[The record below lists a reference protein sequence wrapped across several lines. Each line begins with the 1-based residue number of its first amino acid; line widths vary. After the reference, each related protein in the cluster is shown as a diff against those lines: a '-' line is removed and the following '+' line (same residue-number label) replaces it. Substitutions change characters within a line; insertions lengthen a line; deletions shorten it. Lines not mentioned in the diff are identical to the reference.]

1 MKARDASASKKG
13 RKREVIGLK
22 ADTRDSIP
30 FSYSYFLFPE
40 WIFQKD
46 KDGRGEVE
54 MIDFNSDTKEEEE
67 EEVVGFQYT
76 KL

>member
-1 MKARDASASKKG
+1 MTSKLIQGIQK
-13 RKREVIGLK
+13 
-22 ADTRDSIP
+22 TYSF
-30 FSYSYFLFPE
+30 FSYYYFLFPE